1 MRQNERK
8 DSLEQN
14 VYEWPAEGKKWEEK
28 SITRNESGVGKNR
41 EIVHVCMCCRSV
53 KERPKTKNDCED

>member
-14 VYEWPAEGKKWEEK
+14 VYEWPAEGKKMGREEHHPKWEQSREK
-28 SITRNESGVGKNR
+28 QR
-41 EIVHVCMCCRSV
+41 
-53 KERPKTKNDCED
+53 DCACVYVL